1 MARRVS
7 HGKVVSVRPLDWV
20 VGHHM
25 TMPSERF
32 DVTTHFDES
41 LAAKYDRR
49 IRLFCPSY
57 DALHQMMV
65 PWLQGLPEGARFLSA
80 GAGTGAEIVNL
91 GKCFSSWRFVAVDV
105 SPDML
110 DACRNKAAEAGM
122 ADQVT
127 YFNGRLQE
135 YQSPAKFDA
144 ASSIFVAHFIRRRE
158 EKLAYF
164 RSIAANLKPG
174 GLLILADLFGD
185 KGSPEFTRLLNAWL
199 LSYASHGVSTDELVQ
214 DRAHIERDVTFIPE
228 GELVALLREAG
239 FGTPLRFYQ
248 TYLFGG
254 WLATRGDSK
263 SDSDGVFA
271 GAEPQHGRS
280 LT

>member
-1 MARRVS
+1 
-7 HGKVVSVRPLDWV
+7 
-20 VGHHM
+20 M
-25 TMPSERF
+25 TMPSEQF

-57 DALHQMMV
+57 DALHQMIV
-65 PWLQGLPEGARFLSA
+65 PWLQGLPEGASFLSA

-91 GKCFSSWRFVAVDV
+91 GKCFPSWRFVAVDV

-110 DACRNKAAEAGM
+110 NACQIRAAEAGM
-122 ADQVT
+122 ANRVT
-127 YFNGRLQE
+127 FFNGRLQE
-135 YQSPAKFDA
+135 YQSPVAFDA
-144 ASSIFVAHFIRRRE
+144 ASSVFVAHFIKGRE

-164 RSIAANLKPG
+164 RSIAASLKPG

-185 KGSPEFTRLLNAWL
+185 KSSPEFARLLNAWL
-199 LSYASHGVSTDELVQ
+199 LSYASHGVSAEELVQ
-214 DRAHIERDVTFIPE
+214 DRAHVERDVAFIPE
-228 GELVALLREAG
+228 SELVALLREAG

-254 WLATRGDSK
+254 WVATRD
-263 SDSDGVFA
+263 V
-271 GAEPQHGRS
+271 
-280 LT
+280 